1 MTSSVVDIYIH
12 IFKTGGRWFS
22 VGKPFVTLASMLCVF
37 ESMDR
42 VGKIVTGVWCAK
54 MLDDSN
60 SKEKTRYPRSKSE
73 HVLASKRCTVLCCG
87 WVPFS
92 QTVWR
97 EAFGLDNNVCL
108 YMANINFVF
117 EIDFVVGCIKE
128 RNIYRSINAC
138 SFARFPSNTSAWDGE
153 RESVCVRVRAQGG
166 IGTKCTALY
175 LYEDGDKR
183 CWNFPQSTYTW
194 EVWMR

>member
-1 MTSSVVDIYIH
+1 
-12 IFKTGGRWFS
+12 
-22 VGKPFVTLASMLCVF
+22 MLCVF

-117 EIDFVVGCIKE
+117 EIDFVVGWQVYLLYQRAKYLPEYQCMFVRSFLIQHQCMGGRE
-128 RNIYRSINAC
+128 R
-138 SFARFPSNTSAWDGE
+138 
-153 RESVCVRVRAQGG
+153 VCVCAGTGSGG
-166 IGTKCTALY
+166 DRYKVY
-175 LYEDGDKR
+175 
-183 CWNFPQSTYTW
+183 STIPIW
-194 EVWMR
+194 GWW